1 MEPESQ
7 PSTRNIAKKHFLED
21 QKYIK
26 TGRKREGF
34 PRSNEETVPDQIQR
48 GSFLSS
54 VSDSSEAFT
63 HTQQRLEDACLVVK
77 VSSSTAPLCTVVGA
91 ERARAV

>member
-7 PSTRNIAKKHFLED
+7 SSIRNIAKKHFLED

-26 TGRKREGF
+26 RGRKREGF

-48 GSFLSS
+48 GSFFFPLCQI
-54 VSDSSEAFT
+54 AP
-63 HTQQRLEDACLVVK
+63 RLEDACLVVK
-77 VSSSTAPLCTVVGA
+77 VSSSAAPLCTAGRA